1 MYKMNRT
8 CVFALFA
15 VLFCVTAP
23 LQAQDDAA
31 EIRKTIM
38 TMFDGMR
45 EGDSAKVHSVMM
57 KDVIFQRVAKN
68 REGKTVVSNSDFQRF
83 LVAIG
88 TPHDKVW
95 DERIEFGPILIDGD
109 MASVWTPF
117 KFYLGDTFSH
127 CGVNAFKLCKT
138 EEGWKIFH
146 LVDTNRR
153 DNCAMN

>member
-83 LVAIG
+83 LVAVG
-88 TPHDKVW
+88 TPHEKVW

-117 KFYLGDTFSH
+117 KFYLGDTFLTAGSMLLSFAKPKR
-127 CGVNAFKLCKT
+127 GGRFFI
-138 EEGWKIFH
+138 W
-146 LVDTNRR
+146 
-153 DNCAMN
+153 